1 MQSFNQNQQ
10 EGQKT
15 MLEKQIQQLF
25 LELVSVWR
33 DTDIKKIDAVRRL
46 AARIEELYLSQNMP
60 EMVKTISQ
68 SITQKLQG
76 LGIPTA
82 HHVSDYLD
90 EQYKQTELYHPRPDQ
105 GTNIDNNKLEQSA
118 KANPFDLSA
127 EEKRSVVKTVKKR
140 QSADE
145 ALLKAVE
152 SAAQVQKQALDYETD
167 TFSSSTKKGYES
179 SRTDIPNKHY
189 RGPVH
194 EAMSLLVVD
203 LGKYYYDLKE
213 TLDDVERWYDPQQLP
228 EARFVKMIEQLRGY
242 ILDVRKVIAPAKD
255 LKYATSMHNWFHTL
269 LKFLSHGKH
278 AAAVMTSIPSSKHF
292 RLKEDGTKEW
302 EKRPLTREQVG
313 DNIPEIED
321 LLERYAESKEFLS
334 EIVSFFRRTG
344 EWDRDDTIREYRR
357 EHCEKLV
364 KYYADNGD
372 FYHMLSNFREVT
384 MDSEVAA
391 RRINA
396 RPTLSG
402 LA

>member
-1 MQSFNQNQQ
+1 LQSFNQTG
-10 EGQKT
+10 EEKT

-33 DTDIKKIDAVRRL
+33 DTDIKKADAVRRL
-46 AARIEELYLSQNMP
+46 AARIEELYLSQGRP
-60 EMVKTISQ
+60 EMVNTISRT
-68 SITQKLQG
+68 ITQKLRN
-76 LGIPTA
+76 LGIATA
-82 HHVSDYLD
+82 EHVSDYLD
-90 EQYKQTELYHPRPDQ
+90 EQYKQAELARDGPDK
-105 GTNIDNNKLEQSA
+105 GADVNNNELEQSA

-127 EEKRSVVKTVKKR
+127 EEKRTVLKKLKKR
-140 QSADE
+140 QTADD
-145 ALLKAVE
+145 ALVKSLE
-152 SAAQVQKQALDYETD
+152 SAAQIQKQALDYETD
-167 TFSSSTKKGYES
+167 TFSHSTTKSYES
-179 SRTDIPNKHY
+179 SRTDIPNNHY
-189 RGPVH
+189 RGAVH
-194 EAMSLLVVD
+194 QAMSELVID

-213 TLDDVERWYDPQQLP
+213 TLDDVERWYDPKLLP

-255 LKYATSMHNWFHTL
+255 LKFATSMHNWFHTL

-278 AAAVMTSIPSSKHF
+278 AAAVMTSIPSAKHF
-292 RLKEDGTKEW
+292 KIKPDGTKEYD
-302 EKRPLTREQVG
+302 KRPLTREQVG

-321 LLERYAESKEFLS
+321 LLERYADSKEFLS

-364 KYYADNGD
+364 RHYADNGD
-372 FYHMLSNFREVT
+372 FYHMLSNFRETT

>member
-1 MQSFNQNQQ
+1 LQSFNQTG
-10 EGQKT
+10 EEKT
-15 MLEKQIQQLF
+15 MLETQIQQLF

-33 DTDIKKIDAVRRL
+33 DTDIKKADAVRRL
-46 AARIEELYLSQNMP
+46 AARIEELYLSQGRP
-60 EMVKTISQ
+60 EMVNTISRT
-68 SITQKLQG
+68 ITQKLRN
-76 LGIPTA
+76 LGIATA
-82 HHVSDYLD
+82 EHVSDYLD
-90 EQYKQTELYHPRPDQ
+90 EQYKQTELARDGPDK
-105 GTNIDNNKLEQSA
+105 GADVNNNELEQSA

-127 EEKRSVVKTVKKR
+127 EEKRIVLKKLKKR
-140 QSADE
+140 QTADD
-145 ALLKAVE
+145 ALVKSLE
-152 SAAQVQKQALDYETD
+152 SAAQIQKQALDYETD
-167 TFSSSTKKGYES
+167 TFSHSTMKGYES
-179 SRTDIPNKHY
+179 SRTDIPNNHY

-194 EAMSLLVVD
+194 QAMSELVID

-213 TLDDVERWYDPQQLP
+213 TLDDVERWYDPKLLP

-255 LKYATSMHNWFHTL
+255 LKFATSMHNWFHTL

-292 RLKEDGTKEW
+292 KIKPDGTKEYD
-302 EKRPLTREQVG
+302 KRPLTREQVG

-321 LLERYAESKEFLS
+321 LLERYADSKEFLS
-334 EIVSFFRRTG
+334 EIVSFIRRSG

-364 KYYADNGD
+364 RYYADNGD
-372 FYHMLSNFREVT
+372 FYHMISNFREVT